1 MTRLMRDAQARE
13 IAALEKAD
21 IERRRQMT
29 DEQRIAEDKRL
40 GVGRFDP
47 KNNEHKEKRK
57 FMQKYYHKGIV
68 HGWCDVVWCGGLV
81 VIK

>member
-13 IAALEKAD
+13 VAALEKAD

-47 KNNEHKEKRK
+47 KHNEHKEKRK
-57 FMQKYYHKGIV
+57 FMQKYYHKG
-68 HGWCDVVWCGGLV
+68 GWCVVLCC
-81 VIK
+81 VIE